1 LVVFVFLIGFVHG
14 ITIETMGLL

>member
-1 LVVFVFLIGFVHG
+1 LVGFVFLIGFVHG